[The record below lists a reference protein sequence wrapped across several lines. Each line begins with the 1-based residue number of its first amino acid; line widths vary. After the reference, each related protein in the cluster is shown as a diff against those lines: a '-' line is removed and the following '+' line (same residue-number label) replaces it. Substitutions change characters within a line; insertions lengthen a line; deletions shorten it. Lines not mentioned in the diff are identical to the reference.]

1 MAASVRHATKP
12 SRQHKRPFV
21 GVVVDCANT
30 FGRAILRGVTRYA
43 NLQRRW
49 VLFKDMQRVLDVNS
63 PWPAFDGAIFAGV
76 PWEVVMHG
84 VKRCKHVVHISGG
97 GDPTMCPVVALD
109 DVVAGRQAAQHLID
123 CRLERFAFYGV
134 NPGFR
139 TCDNRM
145 KGFHEQLASRGYQCV
160 DCPLPI
166 ASARDLA
173 EHTWRAALI
182 EWLRGLPKP
191 IGILAL
197 DDTNAHEVAEA
208 CMEADIGVP
217 EHVAI
222 IGVNN
227 DDLLCESAWPPLS
240 SVDADYSRMG
250 YAAAK
255 IMDRLFNGETLEV
268 GERLT
273 LLPPLGVMQRQ
284 STNVLAVG
292 DTNLADAIRYI
303 REHACDPCSVDDVMR
318 VVPVGRRWLERQFVA
333 QLGRTPHEEII
344 RVRVDTAKR
353 LLSQEDLNIAEIAQR
368 CGYASDKN
376 FHATFRRAVGVTP
389 AGYRRDALRGV
400 LS

>member
-1 MAASVRHATKP
+1 MTAAVRNAVKL
-12 SRQHKRPFV
+12 SRNHKRPLV

-84 VKRCKHVVHISGG
+84 VKGCKNVVHVSGG
-97 GDPTMCPVVALD
+97 GDPKICPVVALD

-123 CRLERFAFYGV
+123 CRLEKFAFYGV
-134 NPGFR
+134 NTGFR
-139 TCDNRM
+139 TADNRL
-145 KGFHEQLASRGYQCV
+145 KGFHQQLASRGYQCV

-166 ASARDLA
+166 PSVRDMA
-173 EHTWRAALI
+173 EHRDRPALI
-182 EWLRGLPKP
+182 QWLRGVPKP

-197 DDTNAHEVAEA
+197 DDTNAHELAEA

-240 SVDADYSRMG
+240 SVDADYGRMG
-250 YAAAK
+250 YTAAK
-255 IMDRLFNGETLEV
+255 VLDRLFSGEVLEPE
-268 GERLT
+268 ERLT
-273 LLPPLGVMQRQ
+273 LLPPLGVVQRQ

-292 DTNLADAIRYI
+292 DVNLADAIRYI

-318 VVPVGRRWLERQFVA
+318 VVPVGRRWLERQFLA
-333 QLGRTPHEEII
+333 QLGRTPHDEII
-344 RVRVDTAKR
+344 RVRIDTAKR
-353 LLSQEDLNIAEIAQR
+353 LLTQDDLNIAEIAAR

-376 FHATFRRAVGVTP
+376 FHVTFRKAVGATP
-389 AGYRRDALRGV
+389 AEYRKGARQGSDR
-400 LS
+400 